1 MSDLET
7 TPDGRVV
14 ETRRPGGG
22 GWLLAIIVIVGLV
35 VAAFAFGF
43 INIDQV
49 REGKAPTVRLETS
62 GGQAPKFDIDT
73 ARIAIGKKEETVKVP
88 TVDVGSKDTSVTVP
102 TVTMERADDPNKK
115 DK

>member
-14 ETRRPGGG
+14 ETRRSGGG
-22 GWLLAIIVIVGLV
+22 GWLIAVIIIVGLV

-49 REGKAPTVRLETS
+49 REGKAPTVKLETS

-73 ARIAIGKKEETVKVP
+73 AKIAIGKKEET
-88 TVDVGSKDTSVTVP
+88 VTVP
-102 TVTMERADDPNKK
+102 TVTMERADDPNKQ